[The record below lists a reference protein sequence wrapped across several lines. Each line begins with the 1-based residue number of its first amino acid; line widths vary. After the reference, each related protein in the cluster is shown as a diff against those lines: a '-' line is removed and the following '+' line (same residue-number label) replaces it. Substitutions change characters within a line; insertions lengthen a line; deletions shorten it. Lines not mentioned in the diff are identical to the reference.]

1 MTMTILRNTPR
12 VVLIVI
18 VIVAGEVHRGEV
30 DRNLARVAVARAV
43 RAVKAQSHHMVTVE
57 MPAH

>member
-12 VVLIVI
+12 VVLL
-18 VIVAGEVHRGEV
+18 VIVAGEVLHRGEV

-43 RAVKAQSHHMVTVE
+43 RAVKAQSRHMVTAE
-57 MPAH
+57 IPAH

>member
-1 MTMTILRNTPR
+1 M
-12 VVLIVI
+12 VLIVI

-43 RAVKAQSHHMVTVE
+43 RAVKAQSHLMVTVE